1 MKEQRVKGWWLIR
14 LALTIVGKKG
24 LAELRRASKDA
35 RQTQENVLRSFLTNS
50 KDTVYGKE
58 HNFSAILE
66 SPGQEIFAAYKKN
79 VPINDYE
86 DLRPYVERHK
96 NGEADIL
103 FPGKPK
109 MYGTT
114 SGTTRE
120 PKWIPITER
129 YYQDVYKK
137 LNQQWFYTLIQNKP
151 KVFYGKTLSIVGKAI
166 EGAAPDGTVYGSI
179 SGISQRDIPH
189 FMEDLHPAPADIFHI
204 ANYKARYYAIMR
216 MGIER
221 DVTLII
227 TANPSTLVEMQ
238 TNANEF
244 FDEYVQDIEGGT
256 LSRRFPIPD
265 AIRSVLE
272 ARLKPNPAR
281 AEELRQLK
289 VRHGTVL
296 PKHYWP
302 RMQIVNVW
310 MCGNTSVYLE
320 KIRDSFPEHTV
331 FHEFGYFSTECKAGL
346 VLKSNT
352 LDTVPC
358 GHMTYFEFIHESETE
373 QKNPKVYQLWE
384 LKKGEQYCPIVT
396 TSAGLYRYNM
406 TDLVEVTG
414 FYHQYPLIKFVQ
426 KVNGTISLTGE
437 KLNERQFIEA
447 VRNCS
452 HEMGLPI
459 SFFVGFAS
467 AEKSNY
473 RFYYEFVDQTISAER
488 AEEFTRAVDTRLRE
502 YNTEYESKR
511 SSNRVKAP
519 DTSRLVKDSFEQ
531 FKAACIDKGY
541 RDGQFKLNLLMLDAN
556 RQGIFVQMVLHL
568 PPPPPPQHTRA

>member
-1 MKEQRVKGWWLIR
+1 LKEQRVKGWWLIR

-24 LAELRRASKDA
+24 LAELRKTSKNA
-35 RQTQENVLRSFLTNS
+35 RLAQEKVLRSFLEDS
-50 KDTVYGKE
+50 KNTVYGKE

-66 SPGQEIFAAYKKN
+66 KPGPEIFEAFRKN
-79 VPINDYE
+79 VSINDY
-86 DLRPYVERHK
+86 DNLRPYVERHK
-96 NGEADIL
+96 NGETDVL

-120 PKWIPITER
+120 PKWIPITDR
-129 YYQDVYKK
+129 YYQEVYKK
-137 LNQQWFYTLIQNKP
+137 SNQTWFYTLIQNKP
-151 KVFYGKTLSIVGKAI
+151 TAFYGKTLSIVGKAI

-189 FMEDLHPAPADIFHI
+189 FMEVLHPAPADVFHI
-204 ANYKARYYAIMR
+204 TDYKARYYAIMR
-216 MGIER
+216 MGIEQ

-244 FDEYVQDIEGGT
+244 FDEYVQDIENGT

-265 AIRSVLE
+265 EIRTILE
-272 ARLKPNPAR
+272 ARLKPNPER

-310 MCGNTSVYLE
+310 MCGNTTIYLE
-320 KIRDSFPEHTV
+320 KIRNSFPEQTV

-352 LDTVPC
+352 LDTVPS
-358 GHMTYFEFIHESETE
+358 GHMIYFEFVSESDLE
-373 QKNPKVYQLWE
+373 QKDPKVYQLWE
-384 LKKGEQYCPIVT
+384 LRKGERYCPIVT

-406 TDLVEVTG
+406 TDLVEITG
-414 FYHQYPLIKFVQ
+414 FYNQYPLIKFVQ

-437 KLNERQFIEA
+437 KLHERQVIEA
-447 VRNCS
+447 VRSCS
-452 HEMGLPI
+452 QEMGLPV
-459 SFFVGFAS
+459 SFFAGFAVP
-467 AEKSNY
+467 ERSNY
-473 RFYYEFVDQTISAER
+473 RFYYEFVDQTISMSR
-488 AEEFTRAVDTRLRE
+488 AEEFTKAVDTRLKE
-502 YNTEYESKR
+502 FNIEYESKR
-511 SSNRVKAP
+511 TSNRVKPP
-519 DTSRLVKDSFEQ
+519 DTSLLVKDSFEQ
-531 FKAACIDKGY
+531 FKAACIEKGY
-541 RDGQFKLNLLMLDAN
+541 RDGQFKLNLLMLDPK
-556 RQGIFVQMVLHL
+556 RQEMFDELVKK
-568 PPPPPPQHTRA
+568 

>member
-1 MKEQRVKGWWLIR
+1 LKEQRVKGWWLIR

-24 LAELRRASKDA
+24 LAVLRKSSKNA
-35 RQTQENVLRSFLTNS
+35 RLAQEKVLRSFLENS
-50 KDTVYGKE
+50 RNTVYGKE

-66 SPGQEIFAAYKKN
+66 APGQEIFETFRKN
-79 VPINDYE
+79 VPVNDYE
-86 DLRPYVERHK
+86 NLRPYVERHK

-114 SGTTRE
+114 SGTTKE

-129 YYQDVYKK
+129 YYQEVYKK
-137 LNQQWFYTLIQNKP
+137 LNQQWFYTMIMNKP
-151 KVFYGKTLSIVGKAI
+151 KAFYGKTLSIVGKAI

-189 FMEDLHPAPADIFHI
+189 FMEVLHPAPADIFHI
-204 ANYKARYYAIMR
+204 TDYKARYYSIMR
-216 MGIER
+216 MGIEQ

-244 FDEYVQDIEGGT
+244 FDEYVQDIESGT

-265 AIRSVLE
+265 KIRTVLE
-272 ARLKPNPAR
+272 ARLKPNPER

-302 RMQIVNVW
+302 RMQVVNVW
-310 MCGNTSVYLE
+310 MCGNTTIYLE
-320 KIRDSFPEHTV
+320 KIRDSFPEQTV
-331 FHEFGYFSTECKAGL
+331 FHEFSYFSTECRVGL

-358 GHMTYFEFIHESETE
+358 GHMIYLEFIPENETE
-373 QKNPKVYQLWE
+373 QKNPRVYQLWE
-384 LKKGEQYCPIVT
+384 LKKGERYCPVVT

-406 TDLVEVTG
+406 TDLVEITG
-414 FYHQYPLIKFVQ
+414 FYNQYPLIKFVQ

-437 KLNERQFIEA
+437 KLHERQFIEA
-447 VRNCS
+447 VRSCS
-452 HEMGLPI
+452 QEMGLPI

-467 AEKSNY
+467 QEKSNY
-473 RFYYEFVDQTISAER
+473 RFYYEFADQTISMPR
-488 AEEFTRAVDTRLRE
+488 AEEFTKAVDTRLKE

-511 SSNRVKAP
+511 NSNRVKAP
-519 DTSRLVKDSFEQ
+519 DTALLVKDSFEQ

-541 RDGQFKLNLLMLDAN
+541 RDGQFKLNLLMQDSM
-556 RQGIFVQMVLHL
+556 RQAMFDELVKK
-568 PPPPPPQHTRA
+568 